1 MLKQLRRRLTILCA
15 CITGVIL
22 CVMAIVS
29 LAVSESQLSE
39 QSQLAFQ
46 NNISTV
52 TLRMQME
59 DMLDWAW
66 LSQTETANGL
76 LLHIEEN
83 NRPLLFTGAPVADVS
98 RETLVRLAQET
109 ARSQYDIDVGLRPAT
124 ALETQQAVFQLNS
137 ETGEKYRAA
146 VVVLRTREG
155 FKSLTVLKDMH
166 DEQVRVLVLRAV
178 FTGIVLSGIIL
189 LMGFSWWFSG
199 RATRP
204 VAESQQRQSEFI
216 AAASHE
222 LRAPL
227 AVIRASASALG
238 YEVNGEPHRFVE
250 AIDRECVRTGRLV
263 DDLLTL
269 ANVDAKSWS
278 IVRQPVEID
287 ALLRETQEDF
297 APMAEEKGQTLAVE
311 LPGNGLPLFAGD
323 EQRLKQTLTILLD
336 NALRYTPEGGK
347 ILLKAGR
354 HGRGVRVQVIDN
366 GPGITDEHKAHV
378 FDRFYREDKSR
389 TQKEH
394 YGLGLSI
401 AWELVRLHGGK
412 ISLQNTDGGGLTVTI
427 SLPLREPKA

>member
-15 CITGVIL
+15 CITGIIL
-22 CVMAIVS
+22 CVMAVVS
-29 LAVSESQLSE
+29 LAVSENQLSE
-39 QSQLAFQ
+39 QAQLAFQ
-46 NNISTV
+46 NNISAV

-59 DMLDWAW
+59 EMLDWAW
-66 LSQTETANGL
+66 LSQTEKANGL

-83 NRPLLFTGAPVADVS
+83 GRQLLFAGAMAAATP
-98 RETLVRLAQET
+98 REALVRLAQET
-109 ARSQYDIDVGLRPAT
+109 ARSQYETDAGLRPVS
-124 ALETQQAVFQLNS
+124 ALESRQAMFQLN
-137 ETGEKYRAA
+137 GEAGERYRAA

-178 FTGIVLSGIIL
+178 FTGIVLSGIL
-189 LMGFSWWFSG
+189 LLVGFSWWFSG

-250 AIDRECVRTGRLV
+250 AIDRECARTGRLV

-278 IVRQPVEID
+278 IVKQPVEID
-287 ALLRETQEDF
+287 ALLREAQEDF
-297 APMAEEKGQTLAVE
+297 APMADRKGQTLTVE
-311 LPGNGLPLFAGD
+311 LPENGLPLLAGD
-323 EQRLKQTLTILLD
+323 EQRLKQVLAILLD
-336 NALRYTPEGGK
+336 NALRYTPEGGR

-354 HGRGVRVQVIDN
+354 YGRGIRVQAIDP
-366 GPGITDEHKAHV
+366 GPGIADEHKDHV
-378 FDRFYREDKSR
+378 FERFYREDKSR

-401 AWELVRLHGGK
+401 AWELIRLHGGK
-412 ISLQNTDGGGLTVTI
+412 ISLNDTDGGGLTVTI
-427 SLPLREPKA
+427 DLPLKEQRA

>member
-1 MLKQLRRRLTILCA
+1 MLKQLRRRLTFVCA

-22 CVMAIVS
+22 CVMAVAS
-29 LAVSESQLSE
+29 LAVSETQLAE
-39 QSQLAFQ
+39 QAQLAFQ
-46 NNISTV
+46 NNVSTV
-52 TLRMQME
+52 TLRMQMQE
-59 DMLDWAW
+59 VLDWAW

-76 LLHIEEN
+76 LIHIEEN
-83 NRPLLFTGAPVADVS
+83 NRPHLFSGTVAAATP
-98 RETLVRLAQET
+98 RETLVVARET
-109 ARSQYDIDVGLRPAT
+109 AKKQYDVDAGLRPPT
-124 ALETQQAVFQLNS
+124 ALESRQAIFRITG

-146 VVVLRTREG
+146 VVVLRTGQG
-155 FKSLTVLKDMH
+155 FISITLLKDMQE
-166 DEQVRVLVLRAV
+166 EQVRVLVLRIV
-178 FTGIVLSGIIL
+178 FAGIVFSGILL

-199 RATRP
+199 KATRP

-227 AVIRASASALG
+227 AVIRASASALK
-238 YEVNGEPHRFVE
+238 YEVSGEPHRFVD
-250 AIDRECVRTGRLV
+250 AIDRECVRTCRLV

-269 ANVDAKSWS
+269 ASVDAKSWS
-278 IVRQPVEID
+278 IVRQPIEID
-287 ALLRETQEDF
+287 AMLRETREDF
-297 APMAEEKGQTLAVE
+297 APMAEQKGQTLTVE
-311 LPGNGLPLFAGD
+311 LPGNGLPLFTGD
-323 EQRLKQTLTILLD
+323 EQRLKQTLAILLD

-354 HGRGVRVQVIDN
+354 HGRGIRIQVIDN
-366 GPGITDEHKAHV
+366 GPGIAGEHKAHV

-412 ISLQNTDGGGLTVTI
+412 ISLQDMDGEGLTVTI
-427 SLPLREPKA
+427 DLPLREPKA